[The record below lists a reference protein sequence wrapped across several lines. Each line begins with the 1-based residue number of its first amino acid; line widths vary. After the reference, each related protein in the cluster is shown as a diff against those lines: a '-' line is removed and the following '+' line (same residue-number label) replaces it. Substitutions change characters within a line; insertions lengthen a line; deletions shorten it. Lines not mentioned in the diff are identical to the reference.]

1 MGVRLAAEPRP
12 GRDFAPRSREAGWQ
26 GGREAGRQ
34 GGRVAG
40 RQGGRYMIYDHF
52 INPRASLGPRELAH
66 LKFPLLGRVVKH
78 HHSAEVFRLG

>member
-12 GRDFAPRSREAGWQ
+12 GRDFAPRSREAGRQ
-26 GGREAGRQ
+26 GGREAGWQ
-34 GGRVAG
+34 GGRD
-40 RQGGRYMIYDHF
+40 MIYDHF